1 MARLYVGNL
10 DPRVTARELEDE
22 FRTFGVL
29 RRSVLSPQDYL
40 LYYGFVGKNGWRV
53 ELSRNSSSGRGG
65 RDRNG
70 GSESKCYECGETGH
84 FARECRLRIGSG
96 GLGSGRRRSRSR
108 SRSRSPRYRRSPSYG
123 RRNIIF
129 AKTEVTVLQH
139 ALQGVVVCHQL
150 QLVDAA
156 IAGHRS
162 TTVHERRLPMITGN
176 ADTAAAGARAR
187 YLCLMS
193 VL

>member
-1 MARLYVGNL
+1 MARVYVGNL

-22 FRTFGVL
+22 FRAFGVL
-29 RRSVLSPQDYL
+29 RSVWVARKPP
-40 LYYGFVGKNGWRV
+40 GFAFIDFDDKRDAEDAIRDIDGKNGWRV
-53 ELSRNSSSGRGG
+53 ELSRSTSGSRGGG

-123 RRNIIF
+123 RRSYSP
-129 AKTEVTVLQH
+129 
-139 ALQGVVVCHQL
+139 
-150 QLVDAA
+150 AA
-156 IAGHRS
+156 RS
-162 TTVHERRLPMITGN
+162 PKRRSVSP
-176 ADTAAAGARAR
+176 ARGR
-187 YLCLMS
+187 SYS
-193 VL
+193 RSPQYNRGREESTYDNGYRRSKS